1 MLYGGMDLH
10 KKSSEIVVKTKDGEQ
25 VKEGRVKSEK
35 EPIEEFFEEIDEQI
49 KLAIEAS
56 PQSQYFYD
64 LIERLGIDVVLANP
78 LKTRLIAEER
88 IKTDSVDA
96 NALCD
101 LARGNL
107 LPTCYVPEKDIR
119 RLRETARTRVSLGK
133 VKGNFKNHIKGILNR
148 KKIDYPGSELF
159 NQKGLN
165 WLKSLNHNMIEPWIP
180 LLEDAME
187 QCDKLERKIGKMA
200 DKHEEIELIES
211 IPGIATYSA
220 GVIYGEIADID
231 RFSSEKKL
239 YSYAGLVPS
248 LHQSGEVE
256 YHGNMTKQGSKY
268 LRWVV
273 IHAIGNHNR
282 FCPNSNIS
290 RYYRR
295 KKKEK
300 PTKIARVNG
309 ARKLLQAIYWML
321 KNHDKFRMGG

>member
-10 KKSSEIVVKTKDGEQ
+10 KKSSEIVLKTKDGEKI
-25 VKEGRVKSEK
+25 KEGEVKSEK
-35 EPIEEFFEEIDEQI
+35 EPIKEFFESIDKKI
-49 KLAIEAS
+49 KLAIEAT

-64 LIERLGIDVVLANP
+64 LIEELGIDVVLSNP
-78 LKTRLIAEER
+78 LKTRLIAEEKV
-88 IKTDSVDA
+88 KTDTVDA

-119 RLRETARTRVSLGK
+119 ELRGIARTRVSLGK
-133 VKGNFKNHIKGILNR
+133 VKGNLKNHIRGVLDR
-148 KKIDYPGSELF
+148 KKIEYPGGDLF
-159 NQKGLN
+159 NKKGVR
-165 WLKSLNHNMIEPWIP
+165 WLKKLDHPLINPWIP
-180 LLEDAME
+180 LFETALE
-187 QCDKLERKIGKMA
+187 QCDKVERKIGKKA
-200 DKHEEIELIES
+200 EKHDEIELIES

-220 GVIYGEIADID
+220 AVIYGEIADID

-239 YSYAGLVPS
+239 YSYAGLTPS
-248 LHQSGEVE
+248 IHQSGEVE
-256 YHGNMTKQGSKY
+256 YHGEMTKRGSKY
-268 LRWVV
+268 LRWVT
-273 IHAIGNHNR
+273 INAIGNHNR

-290 RYYRR
+290 QYYRR

-321 KNHDKFRMGG
+321 KNNDKFRAEG

>member
-10 KKSSEIVVKTKDGEQ
+10 KKSSEIVLKTEKGKKI
-25 VKEGRVKSEK
+25 KEGNVKSEK
-35 EPIEEFFEEIDEQI
+35 KPIKDFFSGIDEEI
-49 KLAIEAS
+49 KLAIEAT

-64 LIERLGIDVVLANP
+64 LIEELGIDVVLSNP
-78 LKTRLIAEER
+78 LKTRLIAEEKV
-88 IKTDSVDA
+88 KTDKVDA

-119 RLRETARTRVSLGK
+119 ELREIARTRISLGK
-133 VKGNFKNHIKGILNR
+133 VKGNFKNHIRCVLDR
-148 KKIDYPGSELF
+148 KKIEYPGREVF
-159 NQKGLN
+159 NKKGIR
-165 WLKSLNHNMIEPWIP
+165 WLKALNHPIINPWIP
-180 LLEDAME
+180 LLETALE
-187 QCDKLERKIGKMA
+187 QCDKVEKKIAKKA
-200 DKHEEIELIES
+200 KDHNEIVLIES

-220 GVIYGEIADID
+220 AVIYGEIADID

-239 YSYAGLVPS
+239 YSYAGLTPS
-248 LHQSGEVE
+248 IHQSGEVE
-256 YHGNMTKQGSKY
+256 YHGRMTKQGSKY
-268 LRWVV
+268 LRWVM
-273 IHAIGNHNR
+273 IHAIGNHIR
-282 FCPNSNIS
+282 FCPSSNIS

-321 KNHDKFRMGG
+321 KNHDKFRVGG